1 MAEAG
6 GANLSGAQRAAVFLL
21 GVGEESAAG
30 IMRHMEPREVQRV
43 GEAMAS
49 LKGISDADLAS
60 VIREFHDR
68 AAAVN
73 PLGIGASDFARR
85 VMVQALGEDKAR
97 GILSRAMPGQAESR
111 GIEALKWMDARA
123 VASLIEAEHPQII
136 AIVMASLDHD
146 HAAAVLRQLP
156 AALHADV
163 MLRVARLEM
172 VDPAA
177 MEELDKVLEKQLGR
191 VSKSSP
197 RAVNGLSSA
206 AAIMNNVDT
215 PLETAIMD
223 SLRAADAQLTDQIV
237 ECMFVFDDLL
247 SLDDFS
253 MQRLIREVSTDTLVI
268 ALKGVDEAL
277 RDKFFSNM
285 SSRAAD
291 ILREDLEV
299 KGPVRLI
306 EVEAVQK
313 SILATVKQLADD
325 GELMI
330 GKGRDGNS
338 FV

>member
-6 GANLSGAQRAAVFLL
+6 RAKLSGAQRAAIFLL

-30 IMRHMEPREVQRV
+30 VMRHMEPREVQRV
-43 GEAMAS
+43 GQAMAA
-49 LKGISDADLAS
+49 LKGITDNDLAS
-60 VIREFHDR
+60 VIEEFHNL
-68 AAAVN
+68 ASAVN
-73 PLGIGASDFARR
+73 PLGIGASDFAQR

-97 GILSRAMPGQAESR
+97 GVLSRVMPGQAGTR
-111 GIEALKWMDARA
+111 GIETLKWMDARA

-136 AIVMASLDHD
+136 AIVLASLDED
-146 HAAAVLRQLP
+146 HAAAVLQQLSP
-156 AALHADV
+156 ALRSDA

-172 VDPAA
+172 IDPAA

-206 AAIMNNVDT
+206 AAIMNNTDAQ
-215 PLETAIMD
+215 LETAIMD
-223 SLRAADAQLTDQIV
+223 SLRESDAELTDRIV

-247 SLDDFS
+247 SLDNRS
-253 MQRLIREVSTDTLVI
+253 MQRLIREISADTLVV
-268 ALKGVDEAL
+268 ALKGVDEEL
-277 RDKFFSNM
+277 RDKFFNNM
-285 SSRAAD
+285 SKRAAD
-291 ILREDLEV
+291 ILREDLEI
-299 KGPVRLI
+299 KGPVRLV

-313 SILATVKQLADD
+313 SILATLKQLADD

-330 GKGRDGNS
+330 GKGRGGVD